1 MNLGLVP
8 HRILGWWIFLCEKK
22 KEMVYDVPA
31 WIWVGWPMDQRSFKN
46 KNEFFSRLFSIF
58 FRKSFGT
65 RLVIVSV
72 HNINTFQQQK

>member
-46 KNEFFSRLFSIF
+46 KMSFSRFFNIFSKILRDTF
-58 FRKSFGT
+58 TS
-65 RLVIVSV
+65 I